1 MRGSYFE
8 KYSYLNIFGFR
19 KHEKLRQESLSDH
32 TRSKPPSLVSR
43 GVSRPPS
50 YQVASTF
57 AASFV
62 PSLSINKR
70 IQGLKVTGLLPA
82 VSPALPPSLSVT
94 IKSLCLEVNE
104 LPQLPVVI
112 QIRFLGFQ
120 ITKVQLFK
128 TIPTCCC
135 HASEVSGHQKI
146 ENSVINSDALL
157 PVAMRERFLGLE
169 ITNEN
174 ATNLK
179 EFALEFTSSRPPAW
193 RLEVATS
200 SFKPR
205 SQ

>member
-8 KYSYLNIFGFR
+8 KYSCLNIFGFR

-94 IKSLCLEVNE
+94 IKSLGLEVNE

-128 TIPTCCC
+128 TIPP
-135 HASEVSGHQKI
+135 
-146 ENSVINSDALL
+146 L
-157 PVAMRERFLGLE
+157 PVAMQVRFLG
-169 ITNEN
+169 IK
-174 ATNLK
+174 NLK
-179 EFALEFTSSRPPAW
+179 ISLLIVMPHFLSPCGKGSLASKLRTKMP
-193 RLEVATS
+193 LT
-200 SFKPR
+200 
-205 SQ
+205 